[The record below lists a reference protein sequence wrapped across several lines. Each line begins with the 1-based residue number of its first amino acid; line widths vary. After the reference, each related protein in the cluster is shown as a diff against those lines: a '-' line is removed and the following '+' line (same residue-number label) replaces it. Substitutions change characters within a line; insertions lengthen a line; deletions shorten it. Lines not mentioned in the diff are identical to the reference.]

1 MISFNFDEYC
11 CGCGSCKNSC
21 PVNAIAMKANFEG
34 FLMPEINKEICI
46 NCDKCDKVCP
56 YENTKVDIEK
66 FSLNDFDNKKAY
78 LYYSSKSERKDSAS
92 GGFVYDLS
100 RRIVD
105 DGGFVCGCVWNID
118 MKAHHIVSNKARD
131 LRRMQSSK
139 YVQSDTELCFA
150 AIKKLLKEGK
160 EVMFCGTPCQTAG
173 LHHFLGKSDIS
184 KLISVCLICH
194 GVPSPL
200 VWEKY
205 KKAIEVKYK
214 GHLVGVNMRDKSKE
228 GYSTSYCKYT
238 FTSLSKNECREE
250 IGHTLQQ
257 GTRYVCLQT
266 FLADPYVFLFTDN
279 LYIRNSCTHCPYK
292 SDNSQADII
301 VGDFYASTEGAGN
314 GGCSC
319 MIALTPKG
327 ENVIKRLDGVMKQST
342 AKAVGEVNPM
352 IYKSVEKHPL
362 RAKFFGDLQNETDGN
377 LNLFTKYLPVRFHV
391 KKALAQLGIFN
402 SIKKMLYG

>member
-1 MISFNFDEYC
+1 M
-11 CGCGSCKNSC
+11 
-21 PVNAIAMKANFEG
+21 
-34 FLMPEINKEICI
+34 
-46 NCDKCDKVCP
+46 
-56 YENTKVDIEK
+56 
-66 FSLNDFDNKKAY
+66 
-78 LYYSSKSERKDSAS
+78 
-92 GGFVYDLS
+92 YDLS

-150 AIKKLLKEGK
+150 AIKKLFKEGK
-160 EVMFCGTPCQTAG
+160 EVMFCGTQCQTAG

-250 IGHTLQQ
+250 IGHSSPILMCF
-257 GTRYVCLQT
+257 YLQT
-266 FLADPYVFLFTDN
+266 IFIFGIAVRTVLINQTIAKLILLLVIFT
-279 LYIRNSCTHCPYK
+279 LLLK
-292 SDNSQADII
+292 AQ
-301 VGDFYASTEGAGN
+301 VMGDV
-314 GGCSC
+314 
-319 MIALTPKG
+319 L
-327 ENVIKRLDGVMKQST
+327 V
-342 AKAVGEVNPM
+342 
-352 IYKSVEKHPL
+352 
-362 RAKFFGDLQNETDGN
+362 
-377 LNLFTKYLPVRFHV
+377 
-391 KKALAQLGIFN
+391 
-402 SIKKMLYG
+402 

>member
-1 MISFNFDEYC
+1 MISFNFNEHC

-21 PVNAIAMKANFEG
+21 PVNAITMKADTEG

-46 NCDKCDKVCP
+46 NCEKCDKVCP
-56 YENTKVDIEK
+56 YENTKVDIKK
-66 FSLNDFDNKKAY
+66 FSLSDFDNKKAY
-78 LYYSSKSERKDSAS
+78 LYYSSRPERKDSAS
-92 GGFVYDLS
+92 GGLVYDLS
-100 RRIVD
+100 HRIVD
-105 DGGFVCGCVWNID
+105 NGGFVCGCVWD
-118 MKAHHIVSNKARD
+118 KEMRACHIVSNKLED

-139 YVQSDTELCFA
+139 YVQSDTKLCFVE
-150 AIKKLLKEGK
+150 IKKLLKEKK

-173 LHHFLGKSDIS
+173 LHQFLGKSDIS

-214 GHLVGVNMRDKSKE
+214 GRLVGVNMRDKSRE
-228 GYSTSYCKYT
+228 GYYTSYCKYT
-238 FTSLSKNECREE
+238 FISLSKNECQEE
-250 IGHTLQQ
+250 NDIPHQ
-257 GTRYVCLQT
+257 GTRHVYLQT
-266 FLADPYVFLFTDN
+266 YLADPYVFLFTDN

-292 SDNSQADII
+292 SDNSSDII
-301 VGDFYASTEGAGN
+301 VGDFHASTEGAGN

-319 MIALTPKG
+319 MIALTSKG
-327 ENVIKRLDGVMKQST
+327 EDVIKRLDGVMKQST

-362 RAKFFGDLQNETDGN
+362 RTKFFKDLQNKTDGD
-377 LNLFTKYLPVRFHV
+377 LNLFTKYLPFRFHV
-391 KKALAQLGIFN
+391 KKVLAQLGIFN
-402 SIKKMLYG
+402 SIRKLLYG